1 MIATESPSD
10 LLRPGVSLMEVN
22 LALAML
28 RLPLV
33 HVVELRLELQESIKH
48 SWRIPVMQIRAVAS
62 KFHNR
67 IHQ

>member
-1 MIATESPSD
+1 
-10 LLRPGVSLMEVN
+10 MEVN